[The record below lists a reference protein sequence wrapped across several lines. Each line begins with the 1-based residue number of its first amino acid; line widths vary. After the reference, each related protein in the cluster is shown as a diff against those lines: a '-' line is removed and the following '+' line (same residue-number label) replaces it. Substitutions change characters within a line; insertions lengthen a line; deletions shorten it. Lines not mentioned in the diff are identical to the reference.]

1 MSMSIHTNVGAHA
14 ALQTLNATNREL
26 LVTQNRINTGLK
38 VATAKDNGAVY
49 NIAQQ
54 QRAERMAYDS
64 VQLGLD
70 RAKSMADVALAAGE
84 ALSDVF
90 TQMREK
96 AVAASDLSIS
106 AASRTAYNNEF
117 IQLRDQVT
125 SIVNNAIFDGANL
138 LNGNPATYN
147 FQANTSG
154 TTSVALP
161 VLDLRLLTTT
171 TAAPVATA
179 PPAANTTYPA
189 TAMALEAGTDLTTN
203 DRAIDARERVAA
215 SLGFVNAQLARLGA
229 AAKRVDNHSQ
239 FVSKLQDAI
248 TAGIG
253 NMVDADLARESAS
266 LQALQVK
273 QQLGTQALSIANQA
287 PQSIL
292 SLFRG

>member
-1 MSMSIHTNVGAHA
+1 MTMSVQTNVGAFA
-14 ALQTLNATNREL
+14 ALQSLNATNREL
-26 LVTQNRINTGLK
+26 LTTQNRINTGLR
-38 VATAKDNGAVY
+38 VANAKDNGAVY

-54 QRAERMAYDS
+54 QRADKMAYDA
-64 VQLGLD
+64 VKAGLD

-96 AVAASDLSIS
+96 AVAASDSSIS
-106 AASRTAYNNEF
+106 ATSRTAYNNEF
-117 IQLRDQVT
+117 IQLRDQVA
-125 SIVNNAIFDGANL
+125 SIINNASFDGANL
-138 LNGNPATYN
+138 LNGTPGPFT
-147 FQANTSG
+147 FLANTSG
-154 TTSVALP
+154 SQTVTLP
-161 VLDLRLLTTT
+161 ALDLRLV
-171 TAAPVATA
+171 ADYATA
-179 PPAANTTYPA
+179 GPYPG
-189 TAMALEAGTDLTTN
+189 TAMALDVNDDLTTAAQVR
-203 DRAIDARERVAA
+203 DRVAA
-215 SLGFVNAQLARLGA
+215 SLNFVNSELARLGA
-229 AAKRVDNHSQ
+229 SAKRIENHNA
-239 FVSKLQDAI
+239 FVTKLQDAI

>member
-1 MSMSIHTNVGAHA
+1 MTMSVQTNVGAFA
-14 ALQTLNATNREL
+14 ALQSLNATNREL
-26 LVTQNRINTGLK
+26 LTTQNRINTGLR
-38 VATAKDNGAVY
+38 VANAKDNGAVY

-54 QRAERMAYDS
+54 QRADKMAYDAVKS
-64 VQLGLD
+64 GLD

-96 AVAASDLSIS
+96 AVAASDSSIS
-106 AASRTAYNNEF
+106 ATSRTAYNNEF
-117 IQLRDQVT
+117 IQLRDQVA
-125 SIVNNAIFDGANL
+125 SIINNASFDGANL
-138 LNGNPATYN
+138 LNGTAGPFT
-147 FQANTSG
+147 FLANTSG
-154 TTSVALP
+154 TQTVTLP
-161 VLDLRLLTTT
+161 ALDLRLV
-171 TAAPVATA
+171 ADYATA
-179 PPAANTTYPA
+179 GPYPG
-189 TAMALEAGTDLTTN
+189 TAMALDLNDDLTTAVGAAQVR
-203 DRAIDARERVAA
+203 DRVAA
-215 SLGFVNAQLARLGA
+215 SLNFVNSELARLGA
-229 AAKRVDNHSQ
+229 SAKRIENHNE
-239 FVSKLQDAI
+239 FVTKLQDAI